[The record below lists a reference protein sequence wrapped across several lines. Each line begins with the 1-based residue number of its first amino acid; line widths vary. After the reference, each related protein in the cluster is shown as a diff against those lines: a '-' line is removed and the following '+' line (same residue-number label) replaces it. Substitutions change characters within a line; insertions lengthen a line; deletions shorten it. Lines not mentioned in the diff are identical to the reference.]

1 MLSPAIITLPWRPD
15 AAEHYFAPLSA
26 LPWAMLLHSG
36 FADHPHNRFDILVA
50 APRAT
55 LLTRDEQTWVDDGET
70 VVVSAED
77 PLQLLQQQLDR
88 QPFTPQPHD
97 DLPFLGGALGLF
109 GYDLGRRFE
118 RLPSHAQADIA
129 LADMAVG
136 IYDWALIVDHQRQ
149 QISLL
154 SYDDPQ
160 QRLQWL
166 EAQTPT
172 PGETFALTS
181 AWQSNMSRQQ
191 YGEKFRQVQ
200 AYLHSGDCYQVNLA
214 QRFQASYVGDEW
226 QAFRQLNAV
235 NRAPFSAFI
244 RLDEGAIL
252 SLSPERFIQLRQG
265 EIQTRP
271 IKGTLPR
278 LDSPLADAQQ
288 AEKLANSP
296 KDRAENLMI
305 VDLMRND
312 IGRVA
317 VPGSVRVPEL
327 FVVEPFPAVHHLVST
342 ITARLPMTL
351 HASDLLRAAFP
362 GGSITGAPKVRAMEI
377 IDELEP
383 QRRNAW
389 CGSIGYLSYCG
400 NMDTSITI
408 RTLTAW
414 QGQLYCS
421 AGGRV
426 VTAPTNGAC
435 GIVPAVLAY
444 YDHFIES
451 VSPEIYIRYFMACGA
466 IGALYKMNASISG
479 AEVGCQGEVGVACSM
494 AAAGL
499 AELLGASPEQVCVAA
514 EIGME
519 HNLGLTCDPVAG
531 QVQVPCI
538 ERNAIASVKA
548 INAARMAMRR
558 TSEPRVSLDKVIET
572 MYETGKDMNA
582 KYRETSRGGLAIKVQ
597 CD

>member
-1 MLSPAIITLPWRPD
+1 MTICRFSAARWDYSVTTWAVALSVSLRTRRPISRWRI
-15 AAEHYFAPLSA
+15 
-26 LPWAMLLHSG
+26 W
-36 FADHPHNRFDILVA
+36 R
-50 APRAT
+50 
-55 LLTRDEQTWVDDGET
+55 W
-70 VVVSAED
+70 
-77 PLQLLQQQLDR
+77 
-88 QPFTPQPHD
+88 
-97 DLPFLGGALGLF
+97 
-109 GYDLGRRFE
+109 
-118 RLPSHAQADIA
+118 
-129 LADMAVG
+129 G

-327 FVVEPFPAVHHLVST
+327 FVVEPFRRSIIWSAPSPPA
-342 ITARLPMTL
+342 
-351 HASDLLRAAFP
+351 
-362 GGSITGAPKVRAMEI
+362 
-377 IDELEP
+377 
-383 QRRNAW
+383 
-389 CGSIGYLSYCG
+389 
-400 NMDTSITI
+400 
-408 RTLTAW
+408 
-414 QGQLYCS
+414 
-421 AGGRV
+421 
-426 VTAPTNGAC
+426 
-435 GIVPAVLAY
+435 
-444 YDHFIES
+444 
-451 VSPEIYIRYFMACGA
+451 
-466 IGALYKMNASISG
+466 
-479 AEVGCQGEVGVACSM
+479 CQ
-494 AAAGL
+494 
-499 AELLGASPEQVCVAA
+499 
-514 EIGME
+514 
-519 HNLGLTCDPVAG
+519 
-531 QVQVPCI
+531 
-538 ERNAIASVKA
+538 
-548 INAARMAMRR
+548 
-558 TSEPRVSLDKVIET
+558 
-572 MYETGKDMNA
+572 
-582 KYRETSRGGLAIKVQ
+582 
-597 CD
+597 

>member
-55 LLTRDEQTWVDDGET
+55 LLTRGEQTWVDDGET
-70 VVVSAED
+70 AFVSAED

-118 RLPSHAQADIA
+118 RLPAHAQADIA

-136 IYDWALIVDHQRQ
+136 IYDWALVIDHQRQ

-160 QRLQWL
+160 QRLRWL
-166 EAQTPT
+166 QAQSRPAMK
-172 PGETFALTS
+172 PFALTS

-214 QRFQASYVGDEW
+214 QRFQARYVGDEW
-226 QAFRQLNAV
+226 QAFRQLNTA

-244 RLDEGAIL
+244 RLEEGAIL

-278 LDSPLADAQQ
+278 LDSPQEDARQ

-296 KDRAENLMI
+296 ERPRREFNDCRPDAQRHRPRRRAGQRAGTRA
-305 VDLMRND
+305 VR
-312 IGRVA
+312 GGA
-317 VPGSVRVPEL
+317 VPGGPSSGQ
-327 FVVEPFPAVHHLVST
+327 HHHRPLTGDAARQRS
-342 ITARLPMTL
+342 AARRLP
-351 HASDLLRAAFP
+351 R
-362 GGSITGAPKVRAMEI
+362 GSITGAPKVRAMEI

-421 AGGRV
+421 AGG
-426 VTAPTNGAC
+426 
-435 GIVPAVLAY
+435 GIVA
-444 YDHFIES
+444 DSE
-451 VSPEIYIRYFMACGA
+451 ED
-466 IGALYKMNASISG
+466 
-479 AEVGCQGEVGVACSM
+479 AEYQE
-494 AAAGL
+494 
-499 AELLGASPEQVCVAA
+499 
-514 EIGME
+514 
-519 HNLGLTCDPVAG
+519 TF
-531 QVQVPCI
+531 
-538 ERNAIASVKA
+538 
-548 INAARMAMRR
+548 
-558 TSEPRVSLDKVIET
+558 DKVNRILHQLE
-572 MYETGKDMNA
+572 N
-582 KYRETSRGGLAIKVQ
+582 
-597 CD
+597 